1 MDVFRLKMK
10 RNIMKRL
17 SKIITVLF
25 ILFIFLLFPNSI
37 SLASIFESDDPP
49 DLDSLFESEILLK
62 PNDLSE
68 SFNTID
74 RRGVIYL
81 TFDDGPSNNV
91 TPVILD
97 ILKQEG
103 ALATF
108 YVLPIKN
115 VDDIF
120 WRIIN
125 EGHQLGNHTSTHNYH
140 LVYRSG
146 LDVFKKEVINNH
158 EFILNNFGYIMKTFR
173 FPGAGSLAKP
183 ADWINMRKDF
193 LHYEM
198 DYRDFSWHIS
208 GDESAGHVL
217 REVKRLESTHEHIII
232 LFHDSAG
239 RRSTPGIIK
248 EIVPVLKERGYTFD
262 VVYNF
267 PLSPA
272 EEARIKEQKR
282 IARENEILQAQLD
295 MMEFES
301 LR

>member
-1 MDVFRLKMK
+1 MA
-10 RNIMKRL
+10 NT
-17 SKIITVLF
+17 S
-25 ILFIFLLFPNSI
+25 
-37 SLASIFESDDPP
+37 
-49 DLDSLFESEILLK
+49 ESEFEPETDNPIE
-62 PNDLSE
+62 P
-68 SFNTID
+68 
-74 RRGVIYL
+74 RGVIYL

-97 ILKQEG
+97 ILKEEG
-103 ALATF
+103 AVATF
-108 YVLPIKN
+108 YVLPMKN
-115 VDDIF
+115 VDDVF

-158 EFILNNFGYIMKTFR
+158 KFILENFGYNMKTFR

-183 ADWINMRKDF
+183 AEWINMRKHF

-208 GDESAGHVL
+208 GDASAYHVL
-217 REVKRLESTHEHIII
+217 REVKRLESIHEHIII
-232 LFHDSAG
+232 LFHDSSG
-239 RRSTPGIIK
+239 RRSTPGIIQ

-262 VVYNF
+262 VVYNY

-272 EEARIKEQKR
+272 EEARIQERRR
-282 IARENEILQAQLD
+282 IALENEMLQAQLD
-295 MMEFES
+295 MAELES